1 MKNVLIYGGF
11 NWIGYELTDTFIR
24 GNMVTN
30 IVIVDIM
37 KNHLYKDNIK
47 AKFDNYAHLYDENVF
62 LYVVDFKD
70 KDKLLEIYRNHNI
83 NIVINNIKYNIYDTP
98 SQKEDIEL
106 GYNNIKDIHQ
116 ELDIS
121 NYVYI
126 TRQYTHDSVLLNNQ
140 CRNIT
145 EDCLLFNENM
155 YKISNTIGTEIL
167 IPDYVFGDKKDKYND
182 IVMKMY
188 NILRAGSSLF
198 VREDKFYCLY
208 DVDLLIHIIRVVFY
222 REIET
227 SLEERVDGPY
237 DYCTIIDG
245 LKKKEICEPDECKL
259 KEYILSF
266 T

>member
-1 MKNVLIYGGF
+1 
-11 NWIGYELTDTFIR
+11 
-24 GNMVTN
+24 
-30 IVIVDIM
+30 
-37 KNHLYKDNIK
+37 
-47 AKFDNYAHLYDENVF
+47 
-62 LYVVDFKD
+62 
-70 KDKLLEIYRNHNI
+70 
-83 NIVINNIKYNIYDTP
+83 
-98 SQKEDIEL
+98 
-106 GYNNIKDIHQ
+106 
-116 ELDIS
+116 
-121 NYVYI
+121 
-126 TRQYTHDSVLLNNQ
+126 
-140 CRNIT
+140 
-145 EDCLLFNENM
+145 M

-198 VREDKFYCLY
+198 VKEDKFYCLY

-245 LKKKEICEPDECKL
+245 LEKKEMCETDECKL